1 MRGVR
6 CDFARVERT
15 ETQKTPRISK
25 AGRNRSPDLVGL
37 PEGIGDSLTPSQEVT
52 MAGSTR
58 NTVNKPPR
66 SKEEAQ
72 KIVESGK
79 PSDDGTL
86 SDDDLKRVS
95 GGSALGGG
103 GSGKF

>member
-1 MRGVR
+1 
-6 CDFARVERT
+6 
-15 ETQKTPRISK
+15 
-25 AGRNRSPDLVGL
+25 
-37 PEGIGDSLTPSQEVT
+37 